1 MCHKS
6 TAFVHQMLPTGSDGI
21 LLMCASS
28 CGSPLPMDAGMVN
41 WAHSRDPILQRYGVG
56 GVARAAI
63 ASGAGLAA
71 VVDAGGL
78 KALVSA
84 LSEDDPQAQC
94 FAAAALGEDF
104 CLRSLASSW
113 RCLGQSSSQTCSF
126 ICSGHHQW
134 RDGLISSMLC
144 SACRQNF
151 SQRRS
156 GKSGIGSARSSSR
169 AFEHAA
175 AVRQSG

>member
-1 MCHKS
+1 
-6 TAFVHQMLPTGSDGI
+6 MLPTGSDSVTLVG
-21 LLMCASS
+21 AAPF
-28 CGSPLPMDAGMVN
+28 GSALQIDAGMVN

-71 VVDAGGL
+71 VMDADGL

-94 FAAAALGEDF
+94 FAAAALGEDA

-113 RCLGQSSSQTCSF
+113 RCLEQTSCQTCSF
-126 ICSGHHQW
+126 TCSGHHP
-134 RDGLISSMLC
+134 
-144 SACRQNF
+144 RQF
-151 SQRRS
+151 TEPRQLDLQYAVFYLQAESQP
-156 GKSGIGSARSSSR
+156 
-169 AFEHAA
+169 EE
-175 AVRQSG
+175 VRQVRHWFSKELHKGF